1 MARPQR
7 ALISRFAAPF
17 LALGLASAPAIA
29 WAQSYGMPP
38 ANVGNGDSYG
48 GGGSYSG
55 GGGPGDSGSGD
66 AAGMV
71 VRVQQLEQQV
81 RQLNGDIQQLQFS
94 NRQLQDQ
101 LKKMQQDV
109 EFRFQELSG
118 KGGTKAF
125 QKHSERTDV
134 APPVQS
140 AAAANSASGVASEP
154 HTRSRGDDAFDP
166 ARDPNA
172 PGVPRVLGSS
182 APVASSASG
191 GGGGGAAAATNP
203 DAPMTLLSSPHE
215 SADAGIGASPASSA
229 ASTTSGPLQSHSAT
243 TPSKVGFT
251 SVDGTIIADPKA
263 NAPKEQF
270 DIALDYMKQKDYADA
285 ERSFSAFV
293 AKNPKNKRISDAIYY
308 LGETYY
314 LRGRQREAAEQY
326 LKISTNYAKSPR
338 APEAMLRL
346 GEALHALG
354 AKEQACAT
362 FSEVPRKYP
371 RAAAAIKASA
381 QREAKRAQC

>member
-1 MARPQR
+1 MARLQR

-17 LALGLASAPAIA
+17 LAFGLASAPAIV

-55 GGGPGDSGSGD
+55 GGGPGDPGSGD

-71 VRVQQLEQQV
+71 VRIQQLEQQV

-118 KGGTKAF
+118 KGGKAF
-125 QKHSERTDV
+125 SKHSERTDA

-140 AAAANSASGVASEP
+140 AAAASPASSAASAP
-154 HTRSRGDDAFDP
+154 RSKSRGDDAFDP
-166 ARDPNA
+166 SKDPNA
-172 PGVPRVLGSS
+172 PGVPRTLGNS
-182 APVASSASG
+182 APVASNAP
-191 GGGGGAAAATNP
+191 GGAGAATSNP
-203 DAPMTLLSSPHE
+203 DAPITLLSSPHK

-229 ASTTSGPLQSHSAT
+229 ASTTSGPLPSRSAA

-251 SVDGTIIADPKA
+251 SADGTVIADSQA
-263 NAPKEQF
+263 NQPKEQF
-270 DIALDYMKQKDYADA
+270 DIALSYMKQKDYADA
-285 ERSFSAFV
+285 ERSFSTFV
-293 AKNPKNKRISDAIYY
+293 AKNPKNKHISDAIYY

>member
-1 MARPQR
+1 MARSQR

-48 GGGSYSG
+48 GGGSYNGG
-55 GGGPGDSGSGD
+55 GGGPGDSGSSD

-71 VRVQQLEQQV
+71 VRVQQLEQQM
-81 RQLNGDIQQLQFS
+81 RQLNGDIQQLQFA

-101 LKKMQQDV
+101 LKKLQQDV
-109 EFRFQELSG
+109 DFRFQELSR
-118 KGGTKAF
+118 KGGAKAF
-125 QKHSERTDV
+125 PKHSERTDV
-134 APPVQS
+134 APPPVQS
-140 AAAANSASGVASEP
+140 AAANPAPGVASASP
-154 HTRSRGDDAFDP
+154 SKSRDDAFDP

-172 PGVPRVLGSS
+172 PGVPRALGSR
-182 APVASSASG
+182 APMASNASG
-191 GGGGGAAAATNP
+191 GDGAAAASNP

-215 SADAGIGASPASSA
+215 SADAGIGASPATSA
-229 ASTTSGPLQSHSAT
+229 ASTTNGPLPSPSAT

-251 SVDGTIIADPKA
+251 SADGTVIADSRA
-263 NAPKEQF
+263 DAPKEQF
-270 DIALDYMKQKDYADA
+270 DIALGYMKQKDYADA

-293 AKNPKNKRISDAIYY
+293 AKNPKNKHISDAIYY

-362 FSEVPRKYP
+362 FNEVPRKYP